1 MSVESS
7 QPSVLS
13 MLHQLIELPSVSCTQ
28 QSIDQSNLPVIERL
42 AQWLGD
48 MGFETDIINIETTPD
63 RPAKANL
70 IATLGSGPGGLVLS
84 GHTDTVPYD
93 DHLWNIDPLKLTEK
107 DNRLYGLGSTD
118 MKGFFP
124 IAIEAARAF
133 KDEKLIAPLI
143 ILATADEESSM
154 SGAADLVRI
163 GRPKARCAV
172 IGEPTGLKPIR
183 CHKGM
188 MMESITI
195 TGQAGHSSDPG
206 LGNNAMEAMFIV
218 AADLAQFRSEL
229 QAHYHNPLFTT
240 PVPTINF
247 GCIHGGDNPNRICG
261 SCEMQFD
268 IRPLPGMNN
277 DEVRAAI
284 RKRLA
289 PLAQRLEI
297 GIELKSLF
305 SGIPAFETPADS
317 ELVKACEKLTGYAA
331 GAVSFGTEAPFLQQL
346 GMDTLIMGPGDIDQA
361 HQPDEYMSLDQ
372 VQPAIDVLKQLI
384 TRFCM

>member
-1 MSVESS
+1 
-7 QPSVLS
+7 
-13 MLHQLIELPSVSCTQ
+13 MLQQLIELPSVSSTQ
-28 QSIDQSNLPVIERL
+28 ESIDQSNLPVIERL

-48 MGFETDIINIETTPD
+48 LGFDTEILHIKTTPG

-70 IATLGSGPGGLVLS
+70 IATLGAGPGGLVLS
-84 GHTDTVPYD
+84 GHTDTVPFD
-93 DHLWNIDPLKLTEK
+93 DHLWSVNPLALTQK

-133 KDEKLIAPLI
+133 KDENLKAPLI

-154 SGAADLVRI
+154 SGAEDLVRM
-163 GRPKARCAV
+163 GRPKARCAI

-195 TGQAGHSSDPG
+195 TGQAGHSSDPS
-206 LGNNAMEAMFIV
+206 LGNNAMEAMFVV
-218 AADLAQFRSEL
+218 AADLAKFRAEL
-229 QAHYHNPLFTT
+229 QAKYQNPLFST

-268 IRPLPGMNN
+268 IRPLPGMVN
-277 DEVRAAI
+277 DEIRAAI

-289 PLAQRLEI
+289 PLAQQLQI
-297 GIELKSLF
+297 NIELKSLF
-305 SGIPAFETPADS
+305 AGIPAFESPADS
-317 ELVKACEKLTGYAA
+317 DLVKACEKLTGHAA
-331 GAVSFGTEAPFLQQL
+331 SAVSFGTEAPFLQAL
-346 GMDTLIMGPGDIDQA
+346 GMDTIIMGPGSIDQA

-372 VQPAIDVLKQLI
+372 VQPTIDVLKQLI
-384 TRFCM
+384 AKFCT